1 MNKTAKKA
9 ISALLCAATVFA
21 ALPAAYA
28 QEKKTYT
35 LTLNQAIDAA
45 MTDNPQ
51 LEACDAEQKSNQYNL
66 SAAMSTKSKY
76 KKMPVYASSYDT
88 MYIKDGYYV
97 DMYKRLI
104 ELNTKKREQI
114 TSSIAYD
121 VTQSYYQ
128 YKIAESLCDVAQK
141 AYDLAK
147 DNYEN
152 VNKRLELGMIS
163 QLDADNASLSV
174 SSCEST
180 LNDYTRQLDIAK
192 ENLKIKLQ
200 LDGQDCDFV
209 LTDGI
214 DYKAFEADADSDIE
228 KAMDTRY
235 DVASLKVNYELAQ
248 EYFDMT
254 KPLTPGSA
262 KYQTAYSD
270 FVSKEYS
277 YTNNK
282 KLIALSVRSSYNSV
296 LSAADALDNAQRSEE
311 IAKRTYEINKVKFD
325 NGMITNS
332 DLTTSLNNYLNAG
345 IGLENAKLT
354 YKLAY
359 EKYGYEIS
367 IGLQQ

>member
-1 MNKTAKKA
+1 MNKTTKKA
-9 ISALLCAATVFA
+9 VSAFLCAAALFA
-21 ALPAAYA
+21 STEAYA
-28 QEKKTYT
+28 AESKTYT
-35 LTLNQAIDAA
+35 FTLEQAIDAA

-66 SAAMSTKSKY
+66 SAAMNTKSKY

-88 MYIKDGYYV
+88 MYIKEGYYV
-97 DMYKRLI
+97 DMYKTLM

-114 TSSIAYD
+114 SSSVAFG

-128 YKIAESLCDVAQK
+128 YKIANSLCDVAKK
-141 AYDLAK
+141 AYDLAQE
-147 DNYEN
+147 NFEN
-152 VNKRLELGMIS
+152 VNKRFELGMIA
-163 QLDADNASLSV
+163 QLDLDNASLSV
-174 SSCEST
+174 SNCEST
-180 LNDYTRQLDIAK
+180 LRDYERQRDIAR

-200 LDGQDCDFV
+200 LDGQECDFV

-214 DYKAFEADADSDIE
+214 ECDEFAADADSDIA

-235 DVASLKVNYELAQ
+235 DVASLKANYELAQ
-248 EYFDMT
+248 KYFDYT

-270 FVSKEYS
+270 LVSKEYG

-282 KLIALSVRSSYNSV
+282 KLIALSVRSTYNSV
-296 LSAADALDNAQRSEE
+296 LAAADSLDNARCSAD
-311 IAKRTYEINKVKFD
+311 IAKRTYDINKVKFD

-332 DLTTSLNNYLNAG
+332 DLTTSLNNYLNAETA
-345 IGLENAKLT
+345 LENAKLT